1 MCIVREGVED
11 NSNIFGP
18 STWKSGVTMNE
29 LRNVTGSTEYKSAI
43 RKELRVVMSNKQLT
57 IGSKILREKCES
69 HTFVSH

>member
-11 NSNIFGP
+11 NSKIFGL

-29 LRNVTGSTEYKSAI
+29 LRNFTGSTDFKSAI
-43 RKELRVVMSNKQLT
+43 RKELQVVMSNKQLT

-69 HTFVSH
+69 HIFVSH